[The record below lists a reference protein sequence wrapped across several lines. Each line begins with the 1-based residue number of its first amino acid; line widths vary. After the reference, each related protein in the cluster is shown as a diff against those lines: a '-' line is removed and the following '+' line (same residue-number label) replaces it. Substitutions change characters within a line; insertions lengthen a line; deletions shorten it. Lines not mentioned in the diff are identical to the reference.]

1 MYTEELEML
10 LEYILQER
18 DIEEED
24 VKWVNV
30 ELDSGQ
36 KRMLVVLQIGDGISN
51 SVKDTSTKRAIIIAF
66 VDDIPES

>member
-30 ELDSGQ
+30 E
-36 KRMLVVLQIGDGISN
+36 
-51 SVKDTSTKRAIIIAF
+51 
-66 VDDIPES
+66 